1 MNFLMGRAILAA
13 LIVIVAALAQS
24 SRPTQNPFSPL
35 NPTDGII
42 LVRYTEFATLPDIPD
57 LKGAP
62 RPMLLLNESGT
73 RRMFVNDMRGPLYSL
88 SYDGKTLTKYLDLN
102 APEWKMPVQ
111 FIGEERGFQSFVFHP
126 HFNRRGSPGYGK
138 FYTYYDTRN
147 MTPVPDFKPNAPTR
161 THDTVLLEWTAKNPL
176 APTYDGAAP
185 RELMRFA
192 QPYGNHN
199 GGHIVFNPLASPRDA
214 DFGLL
219 YLGAADGGAGG
230 DPHNMAQNLQSAF
243 GKILRIDPFGSN
255 SANGKYGIPAS
266 NPFVK
271 SDRNALGEIYAYG
284 IRNVQRIFW
293 DSKTRQMFMADIGQN
308 AVEEISPVTAGVN
321 LGWNIWEGSY
331 KFAGRGRVYTDNP
344 RGDPK
349 MTYPVVEYDHED
361 PTLWRR
367 MAIIGGFVYRH
378 KAIPQLTG
386 KMVFAD
392 NPSGEILYVDADRLP
407 QGGQDAIR
415 RILFDD
421 QGTSKTL
428 RQLIDAKLAA
438 QGKAATERADLRFGE
453 GPDGRI
459 VILNKHDSVIRMLL
473 PNARK

>member
-199 GGHIVFNPLASPRDA
+199 GGHIVFKPAGLAARRRFRLAVSRCGRRRRRRRSPQH
-214 DFGLL
+214 
-219 YLGAADGGAGG
+219 GAE
-230 DPHNMAQNLQSAF
+230 
-243 GKILRIDPFGSN
+243 
-255 SANGKYGIPAS
+255 PA
-266 NPFVK
+266 
-271 SDRNALGEIYAYG
+271 
-284 IRNVQRIFW
+284 
-293 DSKTRQMFMADIGQN
+293 IG
-308 AVEEISPVTAGVN
+308 
-321 LGWNIWEGSY
+321 
-331 KFAGRGRVYTDNP
+331 
-344 RGDPK
+344 
-349 MTYPVVEYDHED
+349 
-361 PTLWRR
+361 
-367 MAIIGGFVYRH
+367 
-378 KAIPQLTG
+378 
-386 KMVFAD
+386 
-392 NPSGEILYVDADRLP
+392 
-407 QGGQDAIR
+407 
-415 RILFDD
+415 
-421 QGTSKTL
+421 L
-428 RQLIDAKLAA
+428 RQDS
-438 QGKAATERADLRFGE
+438 
-453 GPDGRI
+453 PD
-459 VILNKHDSVIRMLL
+459 
-473 PNARK
+473 